1 MSEIQSWSA
10 TAASNSSPSPDGFP
24 PGMAPSGLDNTS
36 RENMA
41 ALARWYK
48 DSNGSLA
55 SGGSSNAYTLT
66 PNRTISAYAAGID
79 FLFIANHANTGAATV
94 NVSALGAKDIRDR
107 DGAALA
113 SGDIEIGT
121 VLHIVYD
128 ATNGYFRA
136 SNLIA
141 GLGAGASNL
150 DSLTDVA
157 ISTATSGDLLRYNGS
172 SWANSTLA
180 ASLTNA
186 STSSA
191 GIVELATTQ
200 ELSIGTSQTL
210 AVTPYSL
217 AQSFFLDVNQGLCF
231 FPGGARIIWQIATAT
246 ASTTTVVQINT
257 TLNNT
262 VYAFASIWEATTTT
276 RSPLTIYSK
285 TSTTVTVHNPNAADL
300 AVMLLVVG
308 Y

>member
-1 MSEIQSWSA
+1 
-10 TAASNSSPSPDGFP
+10 
-24 PGMAPSGLDNTS
+24 
-36 RENMA
+36 MA

-121 VLHIVYD
+121 VLHVVYD

-150 DSLTDVA
+150 DSLSDVA

-172 SWANSTLA
+172 SWVNATLA
-180 ASLTNA
+180 ASLTAA
-186 STSSA
+186 STTAS
-191 GIVELATTQ
+191 GIVELATAA
-200 ELSIGTSQTL
+200 EALAGTSQTL
-210 AVTPYSL
+210 ALTPYSFANNGSKIEGYIKL
-217 AQSFFLDVNQGLCF
+217 
-231 FPGGARIIWQIATAT
+231 PGGIILDYGYFGAT
-246 ASTTTVVQINT
+246 ASTTTTWVFHT
-257 TLNNT
+257 TFSRTIL
-262 VYAFASIWEATTTT
+262 VCPFIFEATTTT
-276 RSPLTIYSK
+276 RNPIKLYS
-285 TSTTVTVHNPNAADL
+285 TSGTGFTVHNPNAADL
-300 AVMLLVVG
+300 TCG
-308 Y
+308 YIAIGY